1 MPDEN
6 KQMVTTEAKKEQVPV
21 AAPAAKAAENAKV
34 AASPKPDSAPAEN
47 KRGSANEPEKG
58 SEATSEVKAGAKD
71 VPADKKAQF
80 EFIRLRKEKK
90 EAKTDAVELA
100 KRLEAAEA
108 RLKELSERK
117 PEPKTDE
124 DKVSAFLENPEKFL
138 EENNK
143 RVVNDVLAAI
153 EASKRE
159 DAYFHAASEAEKWL
173 LTRSHV
179 GDPAFA
185 EDVKAHFEKY
195 RHLAEAGDP
204 MSAAKLSYL
213 DVCSLRGVEPD
224 LGFSKKDTSATGSIG
239 VRPSVSDSIGPIQR
253 TDKQWRAYVEAVRP
267 DSPDYRTRLNE
278 WMKAQREGRA

>member
-6 KQMVTTEAKKEQVPV
+6 KQTATVEAKNDAAPV
-21 AAPAAKAAENAKV
+21 APAAKAGENAKV
-34 AASPKPDSAPAEN
+34 TASPKQDSAPVEN
-47 KRGSANEPEKG
+47 KRGSAVEPEKG
-58 SEATSEVKAGAKD
+58 AAAASDKADAKE
-71 VPADKKAQF
+71 VPAEKKAQF

-108 RLKELSERK
+108 RLKELSEQK
-117 PEPKTDE
+117 PSPKTDE

-138 EENNK
+138 EDNNR

-153 EASKRE
+153 ESSKRE
-159 DAYFHAASEAEKWL
+159 DAYVHAASEAEKWL

-204 MSAAKLSYL
+204 ISAAKLSYL
-213 DVCSLRGVEPD
+213 DVCSSRGVEPD
-224 LGFSKKDTSATGSIG
+224 LGYAKKDTSAMGTIG
-239 VRPSVSDSIGPIQR
+239 VRPSASDSIGPIQR
-253 TDKQWRAYVEAVRP
+253 SDKQWRAYVEAVRP
-267 DSPDYRTRLNE
+267 DSPDYRSRLNE
-278 WMKAQREGRA
+278 WMKAQKEGRA